1 MNEIVLRRPLF
12 VLPKGSSGPIE
23 KKDGPQASRPIFP
36 RKPLRV

>member
-12 VLPKGSSGPIE
+12 ALPKGGSARNE
-23 KKDGPQASRPIFP
+23 KKDEPQASRPIFP